1 MQQSKKTLYLR
12 ATSLMGIDR
21 LCEEHGL
28 DAAEELKAVNIDP
41 AALAN
46 FTKLI
51 AFDAFNNLMLQL
63 ARKTG
68 IQTIGFELAQL
79 APHNLNNM
87 GPLAIVLKLGET
99 TGQCA
104 ENAIRYIKYLTNGLD
119 VRIVRHENEGL
130 GEFRYTPYPPMANT
144 RHLAEHAL
152 ATVRSAMILL
162 LMDESIVPRRVT
174 FRHSAPD
181 DITSLERHFGCS
193 IDFECES
200 NSIFFDIG
208 LLDIETMGTDEQIA
222 NIVYSYLEAEIEKL
236 SQDLTM
242 EELVEMA
249 VLQLLPSGHCGIDLV
264 SKAVGVH
271 PKNLQ
276 RQLRA
281 EGTNFSTILERKR
294 METAVQLLTETRIPA
309 NRIGQS
315 CGYSSATAFN
325 LAFKKW
331 SGQTPNAYRAAQQK
345 MHTQNPA

>member
-1 MQQSKKTLYLR
+1 MQQSKKTLYVR

-21 LCEEHGL
+21 LCEEQGL
-28 DAAEELKAVNIDP
+28 DAVEELKAVSIDP
-41 AALAN
+41 AALTN

-51 AFDAFNNLMLQL
+51 AFDAFNNLMLRL

-68 IQTIGFELAQL
+68 IQTIGFELAMR

-119 VRIVRHENEGL
+119 VRIVRHEKEGL

-162 LMDESIVPRRVT
+162 VMDETIVPSRVT
-174 FRHSAPD
+174 FRHSAAD
-181 DITSLERHFGCS
+181 DISALERHFGCP
-193 IDFECES
+193 IDFESDS
-200 NSIFFDIG
+200 NSMFFEIG
-208 LLDIETMGTDEQIA
+208 LLDVETMGTDEQVA

-236 SQDLTM
+236 SQDMTM
-242 EELVEMA
+242 EELVETA
-249 VLQLLPSGHCGIDLV
+249 VLQLLPSGHCGFDLV

-276 RQLRA
+276 RKLRD
-281 EGTNFSTILERKR
+281 EGTSFSAILERKR
-294 METAVQLLTETRIPA
+294 METAVQLLTETKMPA

-331 SGQTPNAYRAAQQK
+331 SGQTPSAYRSAQQK
-345 MHTQNPA
+345 AHAQSTV